1 MHRRSRHEE
10 ISSSQPRFLA
20 ILIKF
25 RDFSRIKMNH
35 LKKFDRDLNRIL
47 IVFAVLVSLLLV
59 GASSAAAQNLTQSV
73 EAIDRARVT
82 TRILFVTAHPDDE
95 WPGLLTYLSR
105 GLGADVAVLTITRG
119 QGGQNALGPEQ
130 GDEIGILRTQE
141 LLNADKMYGVQHQF
155 FTRAADFGFSK
166 SPEETLKIWGDAPL
180 EDMVRVI
187 RTFRPDVVINGWGG
201 VHGGHGQHQASGIL
215 APRAVEMAGD
225 AKNFPDQIAEGLPA
239 WKTPVML
246 APAFGGGPG
255 AIRIPA
261 EEISPLFG
269 KSYNDLG
276 IEGRSQH
283 VSQGTPAES
292 GSSFLHSAI
301 YLKVAGGSEAKNGV
315 TLADLA
321 EPLSNLAKKN
331 TEIAPNLK
339 AAESS
344 LTAAREEA
352 LRLNWLQAAKDLAQA
367 AKEIKSASGRI
378 SASSSSDL
386 AFDLQAA
393 LRRIETALS
402 DSIAFNAQAR
412 ADRRDL
418 VAGESFS
425 VVASAWAR
433 PEFPVGLADPV
444 LSVPS
449 GWKIVKQETSPQGTK
464 LEVSIP
470 ANAQPPVTPVDPAL
484 PWPPPM
490 VETRYKI
497 SVDGYDFTAS
507 VAVVSIQVTST
518 QVLTY
523 PPELVPA
530 VSLHVAPEQIM
541 LRQDQ
546 PAKQVELLARVR
558 YHGTA
563 PADVTA
569 GVETPSGWSV
579 TPVAPLHFSKP
590 EDQLIRFAVTA
601 PAKLS
606 AGSYPL
612 KPFARIGNQTFRKS
626 IEPLPSLPTRSWM
639 HPADATAHVLDLAV
653 PAGLS
658 AGYIAAEIDPIPDL
672 LRSLDIRVDLL
683 DETAL
688 AFGNLSRY
696 DAIIVGTRAYE
707 LRADVVR
714 ANPRLLDYVRQ
725 GGTLV
730 VQYERPGT
738 WEKLHPAPFP
748 ASMSSDI
755 ARTTDENSPV
765 RFVAPDNPVLN
776 FPNKI
781 TMEDFKGW
789 VQERGLYYWT
799 DFDPRYQ
806 AILALRDPGEKEELG
821 SLVYARDG
829 KGVYIFTGLSFFRE
843 LPAGVPGAYRLF
855 VNLLSQSKAPR

>member
-1 MHRRSRHEE
+1 MTGLRK
-10 ISSSQPRFLA
+10 FNDLA
-20 ILIKF
+20 
-25 RDFSRIKMNH
+25 S
-35 LKKFDRDLNRIL
+35 RIL
-47 IVFAVLVSLLLV
+47 ICSALLILLAAA
-59 GASSAAAQNLTQSV
+59 GASSLAAQNLTQSV

-141 LLNADKMYGVQHQF
+141 LLNADKIYGVQHQF

-166 SPEETLKIWGDAPL
+166 SAEETLKIWGDAPL

-187 RTFRPDVVINGWGG
+187 RMFRPDVVINGWGG

-215 APRAVEMAGD
+215 TPRAVEMAGD
-225 AKNFPDQIAEGLPA
+225 PKNFPDQISEGLPA
-239 WKTPVML
+239 WKTPIML

-269 KSYNDLG
+269 KGYNDLG
-276 IEGRSQH
+276 IEGRSEH
-283 VSQGTPAES
+283 VSQGTPAEA

-301 YLKVAGGSEAKNGV
+301 YVKVAGGSESKNNV
-315 TLADLA
+315 TLADLGA
-321 EPLSNLAKKN
+321 PLTSLAKKN
-331 TEIAPNLK
+331 VEIASNLN
-339 AAESS
+339 AAESALKS
-344 LTAAREEA
+344 AREEA
-352 LRLNWLQAAKDLAQA
+352 LRLDWPNAARHLAQA
-367 AKEIKSASGRI
+367 AREIKSASGQVP
-378 SASSSSDL
+378 ASSNTGL

-393 LRRIETALS
+393 LGRIEAALS

-425 VVASAWAR
+425 VVANAAAR
-433 PEFPVGLADPV
+433 PEFPIGLAEPA
-444 LSVPS
+444 LAVPS
-449 GWKIVKQETSPQGTK
+449 GWRIGKQEPSAQGGTK

-470 ANAQPPVTPVDPAL
+470 PNAQPPVTPADAVL
-484 PWPPPM
+484 PWPPPL
-490 VETRYKI
+490 VEARYKI
-497 SVDGYDFTAS
+497 SVDGYDFTHSIPVMS
-507 VAVVSIQVTST
+507 VQVTST
-518 QVLTY
+518 ELLTY
-523 PPELVPA
+523 PLELVPA

-563 PADVTA
+563 AAEVA
-569 GVETPSGWSV
+569 VGVEAPSGWSV
-579 TPVAPLHFSKP
+579 TPVAPLLFSKP
-590 EDQLIRFAVTA
+590 EDQLIRFAVTT

-606 AGSYPL
+606 AGSYLL
-612 KPFARIGNQTFRKS
+612 KPFARIGNQTFRES

-639 HPADATAHVLDLAV
+639 HPAEATAHVLDLKV
-653 PAGLS
+653 PPGLS
-658 AGYIAAEIDPIPDL
+658 VGYIAAEIDPIPDL

-688 AFGNLSRY
+688 AFGNLGRY

-714 ANPRLLDYVRQ
+714 ANPRLLDYIRQ

-730 VQYERPGT
+730 VQYERPPT
-738 WEKLHPAPFP
+738 WEKLHPSPFP

-781 TMEDFKGW
+781 SMDDFKGW

-799 DFDPRYQ
+799 AFDSRYQ
-806 AILALRDPGEKEELG
+806 PILALRDPGEKEELG

-843 LPAGVPGAYRLF
+843 LPAGVPGAFRLF
-855 VNLLSQSKAPR
+855 VNLISQSKAPR

>member
-1 MHRRSRHEE
+1 
-10 ISSSQPRFLA
+10 
-20 ILIKF
+20 
-25 RDFSRIKMNH
+25 MNH
-35 LKKFDRDLNRIL
+35 LKKFDRGPSRIL
-47 IVFAVLVSLLLV
+47 IAFAVLASLLFG
-59 GASSAAAQNLTQSV
+59 GARSTSAQNLTQSV

-141 LLNADKMYGVQHQF
+141 LLNAGKIYGVQHQF

-166 SPEETLKIWGDAPL
+166 SPDETLKIWGDAPL

-215 APRAVEMAGD
+215 TPRAVEMAGD
-225 AKNFPDQIAEGLPA
+225 PKNFPGQITEGLPA

-301 YLKVAGGSEAKNGV
+301 YLKVAGGSEAKNTV
-315 TLADLA
+315 TLADLG
-321 EPLSNLAKKN
+321 EPLSSLAKKN
-331 TEIAPNLK
+331 AEIAPNLK
-339 AAESS
+339 AAESF

-352 LRLNWLQAAKDLAQA
+352 LRLNWVQAAKNLAQA
-367 AKEIKSASGRI
+367 AKEIKSASGRVP
-378 SASSSSDL
+378 SSSSDL
-386 AFDLQAA
+386 TFDLQAA
-393 LRRIETALS
+393 LRRIEAALP
-402 DSIAFNAQAR
+402 DSIAFNPQAR

-425 VVASAWAR
+425 IVANASAR
-433 PEFPVGLADPV
+433 PGIPVGLADPA
-444 LSVPS
+444 LSLPS
-449 GWKIVKQETSPQGTK
+449 GWKIVKQESSPQGAK

-470 ANAQPPVTPVDPAL
+470 ASAQPPVTPGNPVL

-490 VETRYKI
+490 VEARYKV

-507 VAVVSIQVTST
+507 VAVMSIQVTST
-518 QVLTY
+518 ELLTY
-523 PPELVPA
+523 PLELVPA

-563 PADVTA
+563 SAEVA
-569 GVETPSGWSV
+569 VGVETPSGWSV
-579 TPVAPLHFSKP
+579 APVAPLHFSKP

-601 PAKLS
+601 PAKPS

-612 KPFARIGNQTFRKS
+612 KPFARIGNQTFRES

-639 HPADATAHVLDLAV
+639 HPADATAHVLDLNV

-738 WEKLHPAPFP
+738 WEKLHPGPFP

-765 RFVAPDNPVLN
+765 RFAAPDNPVLN

-781 TMEDFKGW
+781 TLDDFKGW

-799 DFDPRYQ
+799 DFDSRYQ

-843 LPAGVPGAYRLF
+843 LPAGVPGAFRLF